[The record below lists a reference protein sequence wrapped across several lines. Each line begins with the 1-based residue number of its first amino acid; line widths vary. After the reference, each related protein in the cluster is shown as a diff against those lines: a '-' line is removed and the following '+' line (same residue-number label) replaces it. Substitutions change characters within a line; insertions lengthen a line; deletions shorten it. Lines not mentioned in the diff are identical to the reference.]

1 MIASLM
7 TGAAMAEDCKSMLV
21 KIDDFIARAKFSPQA
36 YGEIKAARD
45 RAFKSHSI
53 GENAQCIE
61 EATNLYRRLGLDEGA
76 GKRR

>member
-1 MIASLM
+1 MVASLM
-7 TGAAMAEDCKSMLV
+7 NWAAMAEDCESMLV
-21 KIDDFIARAKFSPQA
+21 KIDDFIARTKFAPQA
-36 YGEIKAARD
+36 YSEIKAARD

-76 GKRR
+76 GKNR

>member
-1 MIASLM
+1 MIASFV
-7 TGAAMAEDCKSMLV
+7 TCAAMAEDCESMLV
-21 KIDDFIARAKFSPQA
+21 KIDDFIARTKFAPQA

-61 EATNLYRRLGLDEGA
+61 EATNLYRLLGLDEGA
-76 GKRR
+76 GKKR